1 MALYISVDLI
11 FKKNVIFVTITRN
24 SEMYRTDWSYCVG
37 SGSCHNGC
45 ILNVFDQV
53 VHCGPLFPSASSTT
67 GSVLDWRIGRKEVGV
82 GFVLVF

>member
-1 MALYISVDLI
+1 
-11 FKKNVIFVTITRN
+11 
-24 SEMYRTDWSYCVG
+24 
-37 SGSCHNGC
+37 
-45 ILNVFDQV
+45 LNVFDQV